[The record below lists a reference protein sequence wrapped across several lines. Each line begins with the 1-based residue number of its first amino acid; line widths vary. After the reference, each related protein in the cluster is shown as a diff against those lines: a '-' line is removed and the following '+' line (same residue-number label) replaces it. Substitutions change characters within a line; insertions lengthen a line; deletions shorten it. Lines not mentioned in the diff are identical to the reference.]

1 MKSFCYWQEDP
12 PTPYYLYSNKIC
24 LLKENE
30 YRITKELEQAGL
42 TSKINIFCPYLN
54 AEKAEECEQYK
65 LIKDIK
71 WDKS

>member
-1 MKSFCYWQEDP
+1 MENKRFCYWQEVP
-12 PTPYYLYSNKIC
+12 PVVSPLYTNKIC

-30 YRITKELEQAGL
+30 YRLAKETGKAE
-42 TSKINIFCPYLN
+42 KINIFCPYLD
-54 AEKAEECEQYK
+54 AEQGLKCEQYN